1 MVVASTASS
10 SPNIPLYGSDKLV
23 REAAASAA
31 ARTPAA
37 GGLPEPLHYIRDQS
51 GQSVSQCLGEWCQP
65 HILLVTLTVTEAR
78 ASILGSK
85 EKVFRAGSSMQ
96 LVCTVK
102 HLSQQPAFVFW

>member
-1 MVVASTASS
+1 MNGALQLLSVDLEDSGLYTCQSTGHPPTS
-10 SPNIPLYGSDKLV
+10 
-23 REAAASAA
+23 
-31 ARTPAA
+31 
-37 GGLPEPLHYIRDQS
+37 
-51 GQSVSQCLGEWCQP
+51 
-65 HILLVTLTVTEAR
+65 LLVTLTVTEAR